1 MAHILQLFILIPL
14 FAFLVSMV
22 IPRNKEKVMSWLAVA
37 TTGIHLAGCV
47 AFIIYWI
54 IHGHAVLNI
63 KHITL
68 YKSSEF
74 EFFINLYFD
83 KTTAVFALVGSLIIL
98 LVSIFS
104 RYFYTVMRVSN
115 GFSIR
120 CFCFI

>member
-68 YKSSEF
+68 YKSATGF
-74 EFFINLYFD
+74 PKNFICLPIH
-83 KTTAVFALVGSLIIL
+83 L
-98 LVSIFS
+98 
-104 RYFYTVMRVSN
+104 N
-115 GFSIR
+115 GLHNT
-120 CFCFI
+120 